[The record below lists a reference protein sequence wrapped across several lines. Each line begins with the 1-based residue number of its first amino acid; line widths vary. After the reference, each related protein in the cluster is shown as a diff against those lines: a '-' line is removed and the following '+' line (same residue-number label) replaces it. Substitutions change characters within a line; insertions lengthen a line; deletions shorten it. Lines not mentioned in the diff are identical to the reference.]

1 MKKRLYLLNRL
12 ICLMLLFSACSI
24 DDKYDLSKE
33 IDMTVGVGD
42 GLSLPIGSTDKIMF
56 TELIDT
62 LETDIIKIDGNGY
75 YSVYKSGTFT
85 PETFRIDD
93 VDIEIRPETEKKHYD
108 FELVNLSENYDNLPL
123 WVKEEMKN
131 KVYPYVVHEPIDNIT
146 DFKINQS
153 VPTEIKKLR
162 SLTFKQPVKML
173 LEFSIYSENHLSDDL
188 LEATD
193 ELHLLSDEETGFVI
207 EVPEYI
213 NFAAEDNVKDG
224 KLILNGVAKYDETSK
239 SLNYQKY
246 CIIESL
252 DFSKLKDGFLTVV
265 DGKIEINDE
274 LHARGYV
281 ESDTVFYEFE
291 DITHIQ
297 SVDVKP
303 VLSIDIMN
311 IETAEGIFEPII
323 DPITEQINFNL
334 GDDLE
339 FLNNADFDFNDPQIF
354 VTFNNPVNAQILADV
369 SLKGYDIDGNFI
381 DNSQISTELF
391 FAADVQNK
399 FYINRYNNVMEGYST
414 VVIPELNN
422 LIKKIPNRLDV
433 SLNAQMDNENYSTI
447 VLGKDLEIS
456 GDYNIK
462 IPMKFD
468 AFSLEYTE
476 EIDNVLGDDSEDI
489 TDYVTDL
496 NSVTLTFDVYNTI
509 PAEFTPCV
517 VAYDNVGNV
526 LGNIKVTVDGTVA
539 EGNGMVNEVVS
550 TPVKSS
556 VKINLSVKNGELEY
570 LEKLDLKFSGL
581 GSGIFNSNEYLKVE
595 NIVITVD
602 EPILVDLN

>member
-1 MKKRLYLLNRL
+1 M
-12 ICLMLLFSACSI
+12 
-24 DDKYDLSKE
+24 
-33 IDMTVGVGD
+33 
-42 GLSLPIGSTDKIMF
+42 
-56 TELIDT
+56 
-62 LETDIIKIDGNGY
+62 
-75 YSVYKSGTFT
+75 
-85 PETFRIDD
+85 
-93 VDIEIRPETEKKHYD
+93 
-108 FELVNLSENYDNLPL
+108 
-123 WVKEEMKN
+123 
-131 KVYPYVVHEPIDNIT
+131 
-146 DFKINQS
+146 
-153 VPTEIKKLR
+153 
-162 SLTFKQPVKML
+162 
-173 LEFSIYSENHLSDDL
+173 
-188 LEATD
+188 
-193 ELHLLSDEETGFVI
+193 
-207 EVPEYI
+207 
-213 NFAAEDNVKDG
+213 
-224 KLILNGVAKYDETSK
+224 
-239 SLNYQKY
+239 
-246 CIIESL
+246 
-252 DFSKLKDGFLTVV
+252 
-265 DGKIEINDE
+265 
-274 LHARGYV
+274 HARGYV